1 MLLCSFLHRLQ
12 YHVFSH
18 LPKTH
23 VFFVKAAFATRI
35 KTDHSTLSSS
45 SSSLFLLLII
55 KAVKR
60 VELEG
65 KLQPQNLKI
74 SANFSKGRS
83 SDSIDQQ
90 NHQQYQHCNQKYQH
104 YHHHHH
110 QHHINEPT
118 SPLSLIISG
127 SPSQNQVGWGNGL
140 HHHKLRQRHLSEE
153 SPKVLAYTM

>member
-1 MLLCSFLHRLQ
+1 MCHSKIEPKTYITSSFMLLCSFLHRLQ

-110 QHHINEPT
+110 QHHINEPR
-118 SPLSLIISG
+118 SPLSLIIFRLPVSESSG
-127 SPSQNQVGWGNGL
+127 LGKRTPPS
-140 HHHKLRQRHLSEE
+140 
-153 SPKVLAYTM
+153 

>member
-35 KTDHSTLSSS
+35 KTDHSTSSSSSSS

-90 NHQQYQHCNQKYQH
+90 NHQQYQH

-110 QHHINEPT
+110 QHHINEPR
-118 SPLSLIISG
+118 SPLSLIIFRLPVSE
-127 SPSQNQVGWGNGL
+127 SNGL
-140 HHHKLRQRHLSEE
+140 GKRTPPS
-153 SPKVLAYTM
+153 